1 MRFLLS
7 TTLLTVLFCGLLT
20 ACGGDTTPARLESKT
35 DSFIV
40 AVNSPLQYFAQ
51 YLIGP
56 EVKVRMPAPAGTD
69 PAQWQPNIEDIL
81 QLQQAELIL
90 LNGAGYSNWLSKVS
104 LSEEQLVV
112 TSAASSDEWI
122 QRSGQVSHSHG
133 PGGEHAHSGYAFT
146 TWMDMNLAQV
156 QAKAVA
162 RVLQTRWP
170 EREAD
175 IEGRLTGLLAELE
188 SIDRGYAEAAAE
200 LREHQIIYSHPVYQY
215 FERRYDLPG
224 NSLHWEPDV
233 MPNDGQW
240 KQLEGIEAGTILFIW
255 EAEPSHEIAK
265 RMSEM
270 GIKFVVVDPAAN
282 IESDRWLTL
291 QHENI
296 SRLAGQE

>member
-7 TTLLTVLFCGLLT
+7 TTLLTVLFCSLLT
-20 ACGGDTTPARLESKT
+20 ACGGDSTPTRLERKT

-56 EVKVRMPAPAGTD
+56 EIEVRMPAPTGTD

-81 QLQQAELIL
+81 QLQRAELIL
-90 LNGAGYSNWLSKVS
+90 LNGAGYSSWLNKVS

-112 TSAASSDEWI
+112 TSAAARDEWI
-122 QRSGQVSHSHG
+122 QLTGQVSHSHG
-133 PGGEHAHSGYAFT
+133 PQGEHAHSGYAFT
-146 TWMDMNLAQV
+146 TWMDMSLAQV

-162 RVLQTRWP
+162 RALQTRWP

-200 LREHQIIYSHPVYQY
+200 LRKHQIIYSHPVYQY

-233 MPNDGQW
+233 MPGDEQW
-240 KQLEGIEAGTILFIW
+240 QQLEGIEAGTILFVW
-255 EAEPSHEIAK
+255 EAEPSPNIVE
-265 RMSEM
+265 RMGEM
-270 GIKFVVVDPAAN
+270 GIEFVVVDPAAN
-282 IESDRWLTL
+282 VEKGKWLSL
-291 QHENI
+291 QQENI
-296 SRLAGQE
+296 ARLAAQE